1 MKENSEKVEKAKKKS
16 SKFIAPNSR
25 DLPYIS
31 QFQHEDWHLGKRAL
45 LISPEAILSK
55 HDHAIHE
62 AILSLHR
69 HRGHFSTWHISQQSS
84 DFSTVNLTR
93 GCFGV
98 GVIKRFLGDV
108 QYEGVRAEPFVC
120 TGRTVVADEAYGT
133 S

>member
-62 AILSLHR
+62 AILSLHYR
-69 HRGHFSTWHISQQSS
+69 SLGGTFQPGI
-84 DFSTVNLTR
+84 DFTTV
-93 GCFGV
+93 
-98 GVIKRFLGDV
+98 K
-108 QYEGVRAEPFVC
+108 
-120 TGRTVVADEAYGT
+120 
-133 S
+133 